1 MKKYSQLFLL
11 SSALLSVFSAQLTVQ
26 ASEANNASK
35 NSNPTTLA
43 SDVTVNVSGNSVS
56 INYIRSQA
64 QNPYTISHAVWSD
77 ENGQDDLKWYSASQT
92 STTVDLSQHSGYGT
106 FHVHTY
112 ININGKMIGLNG
124 TTFKVEKPA
133 NSTVSTVFG
142 KNAQISFTRNKDQ
155 TNANILHAVW
165 SDEKGQDDIKWYT
178 AGQHKTEID
187 LSNHRG
193 YGIYH
198 VHTYENKT
206 EK

>member
-1 MKKYSQLFLL
+1 MELSKLFIQSRFIKKYSQLFLL
-11 SSALLSVFSAQLTVQ
+11 SSALLSVSSAQLTVQ

-35 NSNPTTLA
+35 SSNPTTLA

-124 TTFKVEKPA
+124 TTFTLNRPTSQTKITTA
-133 NSTVSTVFG
+133 G
-142 KNAQISFTRNKDQ
+142 QIGQIHFTRNKDQ
-155 TNANILHAVW
+155 KNSKIIHAVW
-165 SDEKGQDDIKWYT
+165 SDENG
-178 AGQHKTEID
+178 
-187 LSNHRG
+187 SVRC
-193 YGIYH
+193 
-198 VHTYENKT
+198 
-206 EK
+206 

>member
-11 SSALLSVFSAQLTVQ
+11 SSAFLSILTAQTTVQ
-26 ASEANNASK
+26 ASDNTPSS
-35 NSNPTTLA
+35 SNPTTLA

-112 ININGKMIGLNG
+112 ININGNLLVKQKLRQLGRL
-124 TTFKVEKPA
+124 
-133 NSTVSTVFG
+133 G
-142 KNAQISFTRNKDQ
+142 KF
-155 TNANILHAVW
+155 ILHA
-165 SDEKGQDDIKWYT
+165 IKIKKILKLFMPFGLKKMVVMIST
-178 AGQHKTEID
+178 GTMLNRK
-187 LSNHRG
+187 
-193 YGIYH
+193 
-198 VHTYENKT
+198 
-206 EK
+206 

>member
-35 NSNPTTLA
+35 SSNPTTLA
-43 SDVTVNVSGNSVS
+43 SDVTVNVSGNSIS

-124 TTFKVEKPA
+124 TTFTLNKPT
-133 NSTVSTVFG
+133 S
-142 KNAQISFTRNKDQ
+142 Q
-155 TNANILHAVW
+155 TKIT
-165 SDEKGQDDIKWYT
+165 T
-178 AGQHKTEID
+178 AGQDWANSFYTQ
-187 LSNHRG
+187 
-193 YGIYH
+193 
-198 VHTYENKT
+198 
-206 EK
+206 